1 MSMIKPA
8 TRPLLDAGRRSFM
21 SGSGKAVLSATAV
34 ALLVG
39 CESMAADKSKMAQAG
54 MASDPEADAAIL
66 NVALGLEH
74 QAIAAYQVG
83 AESGLLKGKVLDTA
97 VLFQS
102 QHKEHRDALAS
113 TVAKLGA
120 QPVQPLPMSDYA
132 QSLDAGA
139 IRTRADVLALAM
151 RLEKEAANAYLG
163 VIPSFTDDQLAQVAG
178 RIAADETMH
187 WTTLTVVTGEML
199 PQHALSFGG

>member
-1 MSMIKPA
+1 MSLIKPV
-8 TRPLLDAGRRSFM
+8 TRTLVDAGRRSFVT
-21 SGSGKAVLSATAV
+21 GGGKAVLSASAV

-39 CESMAADKSKMAQAG
+39 CESMAADKKMMAQQAK
-54 MASDPEADAAIL
+54 ADPEADAGIL

-74 QAIAAYQVG
+74 QAIAAYQLG
-83 AESGLLKGKVLDTA
+83 AESGLLKGQVLDTA

-113 TVAKLGA
+113 TVKKLGA
-120 QPVQPLPMSDYA
+120 TPVQPLSMKEYA
-132 QSLDAGA
+132 DSLDASS
-139 IRTRADVLALAM
+139 IKSRADVLALAL

-163 VIPSFTDDQLAQVAG
+163 VIPSFTEPELAKVAG

-187 WTTLTVVTGEML
+187 WTTLTVVTGGAL
-199 PQHALSFGG
+199 PQHALSFGA